1 VSFVYG
7 NKGLIMLPKELIK
20 KLMNEVVLSFER
32 DEPIKLTMDGSH
44 ITFKEDE
51 KNSMLNFTIRQ
62 KLHIR
67 I

>member
-1 VSFVYG
+1 
-7 NKGLIMLPKELIK
+7 MLPKELIK